1 MCVLHKYRAE
11 DASLFSEKGSSFYS
25 LCHWKGKE
33 IAGDSSFVTKN
44 FNSKVSQ
51 QEALVSH
58 GNVQNTNV
66 KEFCS
71 VTFFRYCGRENG
83 TCSCLSRFEFYD
95 ILVLLLDE

>member
-33 IAGDSSFVTKN
+33 IVGDSSFVTKN
-44 FNSKVSQ
+44 FNSKVSK

-66 KEFCS
+66 KDSCS

-83 TCSCLSRFEFYD
+83 TCSCLSCFEFYD